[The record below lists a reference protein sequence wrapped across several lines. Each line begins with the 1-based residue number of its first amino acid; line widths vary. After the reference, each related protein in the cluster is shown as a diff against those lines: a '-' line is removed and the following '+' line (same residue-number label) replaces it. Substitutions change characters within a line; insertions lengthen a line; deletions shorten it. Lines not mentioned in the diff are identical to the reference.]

1 MKKDPRVQLISSK
14 KPVATKKS
22 RSHNKKSAMCYGP
35 DENSHVANY
44 KMVLERFPLS
54 LDRKKWSNKERKNLS
69 KGIKQQFQET
79 VLQISVDR
87 MSSGCSPGDAND
99 MDSIIESVKDI
110 EITPARIREFLPKVN
125 WDRLASMYVAGR
137 TGGEC
142 ESRWLNCEDP
152 LINHGPWT
160 LEEDRSLL
168 IIVQEKGIRNWFDIA
183 VSLATNRIPFQ
194 CLARFQ
200 RSLNSSMINR
210 EWTEEEDAQLCS
222 AVAYYGDSN
231 WQNVASVLERR
242 TGTQCSNRWKK
253 SICPVRKG
261 SFTPE
266 EDERLTVGVMLFGR
280 KWNQIAKYV
289 PGRIQSQCRDRYLN
303 SLDPSLKWG
312 GWTEEEDLKLEAAI
326 TKYGYCWSKVAEDVP
341 PRTDSQCR
349 KRWKVICPEQ
359 VPLLQEARK
368 RQRSLLASN
377 FVDRESER
385 PVLTLNDFIP
395 LQMVVPSS
403 NGGAES
409 LQRKRKRQ
417 TRSGVHKKVKSK
429 KRAKRTQL
437 CTEEVQDAG
446 LKEERPKRH
455 TKKGLCCPEDVQD
468 IVPKKEKPKRH
479 SKKARIC
486 PEEVQYKAAYSD
498 KVKTC
503 GGGVPFFVL
512 SNIPKKMRSKR
523 RARKAQIRPQ
533 EVENISCS
541 DKVSPCIKCSETQ
554 DEDNITLAC
563 FLHNKSKKKLS
574 KCTKNASQA
583 SSSSKTKT
591 VFKLV
596 ENQISCGEQHRL
608 SLSCDIDGTKDLP
621 MQAEVDSSR
630 QVRKLERANAARKP
644 EDAHNLNGDNQDR
657 PLKFYVRKKKK
668 LSEATEGRGACSPSK
683 LKKGSTLLHGNMP
696 VIISDGSEPSMSKI
710 VEDET
715 VLHGGVA
722 GAEPTT
728 TNVAEAEPTIINV
741 VEEETVLHGGV
752 ADAKPT
758 NIDLEENDDL
768 LISFL
773 RNKTKKQPRRINIRK

>member
-1 MKKDPRVQLISSK
+1 M
-14 KPVATKKS
+14 A
-22 RSHNKKSAMCYGP
+22 
-35 DENSHVANY
+35 
-44 KMVLERFPLS
+44 VLNMSVMIVITDVCDTRFL
-54 LDRKKWSNKERKNLS
+54 NL
-69 KGIKQQFQET
+69 
-79 VLQISVDR
+79 
-87 MSSGCSPGDAND
+87 M
-99 MDSIIESVKDI
+99 
-110 EITPARIREFLPKVN
+110 
-125 WDRLASMYVAGR
+125 
-137 TGGEC
+137 
-142 ESRWLNCEDP
+142 WLNCEDP

-183 VSLATNRIPFQ
+183 VSLATDRIPFQ

-200 RSLNSSMINR
+200 RSLNSSMINS
-210 EWTEEEDAQLCS
+210 EWTEDEDAQLCS
-222 AVAYYGDSN
+222 AVAYFGDNLEKKYYAVVTSASSFCHSFSN
-231 WQNVASVLERR
+231 TKQWR
-242 TGTQCSNRWKK
+242 K

-266 EDERLTVGVMLFGR
+266 EDERLTVAVMLFGR

-312 GWTEEEDLKLEAAI
+312 GWTEEEDLRLEAAI

-385 PVLTLNDFIP
+385 PPLALTLNDFIP
-395 LQMVVPSS
+395 LQSDVSPSDV
-403 NGGAES
+403 GAEN

-417 TRSGVHKKVKSK
+417 TSGVPKKVKSE
-429 KRAKRTQL
+429 RTQL
-437 CTEEVQDAG
+437 FTKEVQDAG
-446 LKEERPKRH
+446 LKKERSKRH
-455 TKKGLCCPEDVQD
+455 AKKGSSCPEDVQH
-468 IVPKKEKPKRH
+468 IVPKKEKPRRH

-503 GGGVPFFVL
+503 GGGVPFIVP
-512 SNIPKKMRSKR
+512 SNIPTKMRSKR
-523 RARKAQIRPQ
+523 RARKAQICPE

-541 DKVSPCIKCSETQ
+541 DKVKPCINSLETQ
-554 DEDNITLAC
+554 DGDNITLAC
-563 FLHNKSKKKLS
+563 FLHNKSKKKPS
-574 KCTKNASQA
+574 KCTKKASQG
-583 SSSSKTKT
+583 SSSSKTKI
-591 VFKLV
+591 VSKQV

-608 SLSCDIDGTKDLP
+608 SLSCDIDGTKYLL

-630 QVRKLERANAARKP
+630 QARKLESANAARKP
-644 EDAHNLNGDNQDR
+644 EDAHNLNGDNQDM

-668 LSEATEGRGACSPSK
+668 LNQATEGRGACSPSK
-683 LKKGSTLLHGNMP
+683 LKKGSTLLHGNKL
-696 VIISDGSEPSMSKI
+696 IIVSDSSEPSMSKI
-710 VEDET
+710 VEDVI
-715 VLHGGVA
+715 VLRGS
-722 GAEPTT
+722 
-728 TNVAEAEPTIINV
+728 VAEAEPTNVNV
-741 VEEETVLHGGV
+741 VEEETVLHGDV

-758 NIDLEENDDL
+758 NINLEENDDL

-773 RNKTKKQPRRINIRK
+773 QNKTKKQRRRNNIKK